1 SQRPEQ
7 VHVYIPD
14 PRMGQNNTRT
24 LSRPDLCRHQ
34 DNLRETTS
42 TKISIRMKT
51 VFMKGGRF
59 NLLKQH
65 RLRSRSQQAR
75 RNHDQVISIKGT
87 HSAEARR

>member
-1 SQRPEQ
+1 
-7 VHVYIPD
+7 
-14 PRMGQNNTRT
+14 MGQNNTRT
-24 LSRPDLCRHQ
+24 LSRPDLCPHQ

-75 RNHDQVISIKGT
+75 RNYDQVISIKGT
-87 HSAEARR
+87 HSTEARR